1 MAMIAFGTGTSFPFW
16 LTHVTA
22 PLCRPVFDRV
32 KLSALRIRRVK
43 SYFGRWDCTKGCFD
57 ICHPWN
63 VYTPFLQATSS
74 DKALMASFII

>member
-1 MAMIAFGTGTSFPFW
+1 M
-16 LTHVTA
+16 TA
-22 PLCRPVFDRV
+22 PLCRLVFDRV

-57 ICHPWN
+57 ICHPWK

-74 DKALMASFII
+74 DKTLMYNQQNTRIVKRGIIYNHMKY